1 MRARRSFG
9 EMLFD
14 IGNVGFLLLL
24 MFSALYPFLYVA
36 LASVSDPAEMG
47 KHQGLL
53 LSPIGFH
60 LDAYKAVLNN
70 KMILTGFRNTL
81 FYVLIGTTLNVVFT
95 AMLAYAL
102 SRKDLFLKNAIMYYV
117 VFTMFFGGG
126 LIPTYLMVKQLGLL
140 NTGAAVILPGLIS
153 AMNMIIMRTY
163 FQSLPDSLEESAKID
178 GANEFVI
185 LFKIVIPLSMPII
198 AVMLLYYGVGH
209 WNSWFNASIYLT
221 KPKLFPLQLVLRD
234 ILINSKTEDMMVS
247 LGTKNGQD
255 MSEMI
260 KYAAIM
266 VATIPVLLAYPF
278 LQKYFVKGVMIGAI
292 KG

>member
-1 MRARRSFG
+1 
-9 EMLFD
+9 LFTT
-14 IGNVGFLLLL
+14 
-24 MFSALYPFLYVA
+24 LYPFLHVA

-47 KHQGLL
+47 KHKGLL
-53 LSPIGFH
+53 LLPIGFH
-60 LDAYKAVLNN
+60 LDAYKAVLSNP
-70 KMILTGFRNTL
+70 MILTGYRNTL
-81 FYVLIGTTLNVVFT
+81 FYVLIGTTLNVAFT

-126 LIPTYLMVKQLGLL
+126 LIPTYLVVKQLGLL
-140 NTGAAVILPGLIS
+140 NTGAAVILPGLVS

-163 FQSLPDSLEESAKID
+163 FQSLPDALEESAKID

-185 LFKIVIPLSMPII
+185 FYKIILPLSMPII

-247 LGTKNGQD
+247 LGAKNGQD
-255 MSEMI
+255 MSEII

-266 VATIPVLLAYPF
+266 VATIPVLFAYPF

>member
-1 MRARRSFG
+1 MRIRRGFG
-9 EMLFD
+9 ELLFD
-14 IGNVGFLLLL
+14 IGNIAIILLL
-24 MFSALYPFLYVA
+24 MFCTLYPLLYVA
-36 LASVSDPAEMG
+36 LGSVSDPGVMG
-47 KHQGLL
+47 KHHGLL
-53 LSPIGFH
+53 LSPVGFH
-60 LDAYKAVLNN
+60 LDAYKVVLKNA
-70 KMILTGFRNTL
+70 MIMTGYRNTIL
-81 FYVLIGTTLNVVFT
+81 YVLIGTTLNVVFT

-102 SRKDLFLKNAIMYYV
+102 SRKDLLLKNAIMYYV
-117 VFTMFFGGG
+117 VFTMFFSGG

-185 LFKIVIPLSMPII
+185 LYKIIVPLSMPII

-234 ILINSKTEDMMVS
+234 ILVNSKTEDMMVS
-247 LGTKNGQD
+247 LGAKNGQD
-255 MSEMI
+255 MSEII
-260 KYAAIM
+260 KYATIM
-266 VATIPVLLAYPF
+266 VATIPVMAAYPF